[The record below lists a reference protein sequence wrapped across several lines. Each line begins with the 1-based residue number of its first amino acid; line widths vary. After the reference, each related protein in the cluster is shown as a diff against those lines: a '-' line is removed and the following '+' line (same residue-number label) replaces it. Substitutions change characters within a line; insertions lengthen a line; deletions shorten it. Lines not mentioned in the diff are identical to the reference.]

1 MQCKKVTV
9 VIPTLQKN
17 KIILSNLIRSLD
29 SDEFVDEI
37 ILIDNSLQGFKGN
50 SKKLKVI
57 MPDKNLYVNP
67 SWNLGV
73 KLAKNEIIALLNDDI
88 IIPQGFCGEVG
99 AQITLQTGI
108 AGMCEKCIKELPEV
122 FEIPLKEEI
131 KLEPA
136 SYMDYYYGIAM
147 FFHKENYYKIPDEI
161 KIVYGDCWIF
171 MQAKR
176 NKKQNRRICGCTV
189 YHYGSL
195 TSGRVEF
202 NPIAKNDAKI
212 YKRLTVKWY
221 HRLFSY
227 EELWDYHK
235 FRIFGITV
243 RFKKKNA
250 LKVRHG

>member
-73 KLAKNEIIALLNDDI
+73 KLAKNEIIALLNDDF

-99 AQITLQTGI
+99 AQITLQKGI
-108 AGMCEKCIKELPEV
+108 EGMCEKCIKEFP
-122 FEIPLKEEI
+122 
-131 KLEPA
+131 
-136 SYMDYYYGIAM
+136 
-147 FFHKENYYKIPDEI
+147 
-161 KIVYGDCWIF
+161 
-171 MQAKR
+171 
-176 NKKQNRRICGCTV
+176 
-189 YHYGSL
+189 
-195 TSGRVEF
+195 
-202 NPIAKNDAKI
+202 
-212 YKRLTVKWY
+212 
-221 HRLFSY
+221 
-227 EELWDYHK
+227 
-235 FRIFGITV
+235 
-243 RFKKKNA
+243 
-250 LKVRHG
+250 